1 VTTYTGMGFWG
12 PRYFLPPEEVYAHG
26 GRLGQPR
33 VGRAGAGVA
42 VRERR
47 GQDEHAIGNRL
58 VSVVFRFEFEGLA
71 GQSESD
77 PMSVH
82 KYPDTAGLGGMAGGT
97 SGGRRRCW
105 RRPTTP
111 ADRCS
116 SLLGAADSTTKPPR
130 GFYENECFLW
140 FSRTRCVLIRRN

>member
-1 VTTYTGMGFWG
+1 MVTTYTGMGFWG

-47 GQDEHAIGNRL
+47 GQDEEHAIGNRL

-82 KYPDTAGLGGMAGGT
+82 KYPDTAGLA
-97 SGGRRRCW
+97 
-105 RRPTTP
+105 
-111 ADRCS
+111 
-116 SLLGAADSTTKPPR
+116 
-130 GFYENECFLW
+130 
-140 FSRTRCVLIRRN
+140 